1 MTKKLLVIASSLLF
15 IVGCES
21 ELDRCIEV
29 NEKLITETLLEDP
42 SAIEFDY
49 YNDSDY
55 LEIVERLGQLLVQRA
70 ALSCSIEEFNKG
82 DASAQCEDLIEES
95 ISLVEN
101 TEEFRKPAIAKK
113 AEEACNSQGVY

>member
-29 NEKLITETLLEDP
+29 NEKLITETLFEDP

-55 LEIVERLGQLLVQRA
+55 LEIVERLGQLLV
-70 ALSCSIEEFNKG
+70 F
-82 DASAQCEDLIEES
+82 
-95 ISLVEN
+95 
-101 TEEFRKPAIAKK
+101 
-113 AEEACNSQGVY
+113 